1 MAHVVVNTT
10 KVKSTRVG
18 HIYSLAINEDIDNGS
33 IGSVGDLLAGEMEVR
48 AFVKPVTANLAT
60 KSLVV
65 IATPELM
72 YNQSTKVSGAFV
84 NFFNPKNVPMVGLQL
99 VADDEL
105 EVSVLGID
113 CLVADAPVVGNYLI
127 AQNASCKYKE
137 VATLVGTE
145 KFVAK
150 IEYIRASGISTFVGG
165 NVASTIYN
173 LIGFRVIQN

>member
-1 MAHVVVNTT
+1 MAHGVVNTT

-48 AFVKPVTANLAT
+48 AFVKPLTADLT
-60 KSLVV
+60 KRSVVV
-65 IATPELM
+65 IATPELI
-72 YNQSTKVSGAFV
+72 YDQSTKVAGAFV
-84 NFFNPKNVPMVGLQL
+84 NFFNAKNIPMVGLSL

-105 EVSVLGID
+105 EVSVSMID
-113 CLVADAPVVGNYLI
+113 AIVATVPVVGNYLV
-127 AQNASCKYKE
+127 AQNASCKLKE

-150 IEYIRASGISTFVGG
+150 IEYIRASGISTFIGG
-165 NVASTIYN
+165 NALSTIYN
-173 LIGFRVIQN
+173 LVGYRVIQN